1 MTKLYYTLVRLIGYT
16 IVFEHT
22 WGPNFNYQAKYTH
35 ISLYKYIGMYDRRYG
50 GMKLKRVWQIKI
62 R

>member
-1 MTKLYYTLVRLIGYT
+1 MIGYT

-22 WGPNFNYQAKYTH
+22 WGLNFNYQAKYTH

-62 R
+62 RQT